1 MTSVSNVL
9 FPILFADD
17 THVFLSGNN
26 VDELIRIMN
35 SEIIKIVDWLD
46 CNKLSLN
53 VSKTHYILF
62 RSQGMRKPLIGENLA
77 VWGEHIQ
84 WDCKTKFLGVK

>member
-1 MTSVSNVL
+1 M
-9 FPILFADD
+9 LFAGD
-17 THVFLSGNN
+17 TNVFLSGNN

-35 SEIIKIVDWLD
+35 NELTKIVDWLD

-62 RSQGMRKPLIGENLA
+62 QSQGMRKPLIGENLKIR
-77 VWGEHIQ
+77 GEHIQ
-84 WDCKTKFLGVK
+84 RDCKTMVL